1 MSLGEPI
8 DVGGRFTI
16 PDSELSWRFTTS
28 GGPGGQHANRS
39 ATRAELSWDI
49 AGSESV
55 PDDLRARIERRLG
68 GRARGG
74 IVTVTV
80 DDTRSQW
87 QNRALARRRLAQILA
102 DAATDEPVRTPTR
115 PSSATRRRRLEAKR
129 LRARTKEL
137 RKKPET
143 E

>member
-1 MSLGEPI
+1 MSLGGPLDI
-8 DVGGRFTI
+8 GGRFAI
-16 PDSELSWRFTTS
+16 PESELSWRFTTS

-39 ATRAELSWDI
+39 ATRAELSWDF
-49 AGSESV
+49 AGSEAV
-55 PDDLRARIERRLG
+55 PDSLRATLERRLG

-74 IVTVTV
+74 VVTVTV

-87 QNRALARRRLAQILA
+87 QNRALARRRLAHLLTE
-102 DAATDEPVRTPTR
+102 ATRVERRRTPTR
-115 PSSATRRRRLEAKR
+115 PSGAARRRRLEAKR
-129 LRARTKEL
+129 RRAETKRL